1 MKTENMKISCRV
13 RGDWFQVPCFEGDKK
28 IRWLGEEAL
37 ARYLKLKPPSFVP
50 NREEVINDIRK
61 TVGGAILDPEDL
73 IKDVLDDND
82 FISIVLETDRP
93 DPKLQS
99 AEIKYVPEQ
108 IHGGTIDLPTEYML
122 LDGYSLSTDD
132 LLQLGKNR
140 FKIKLTKESEEK
152 VSKSRELIDNLVKEN
167 KTVYGITTGFGK
179 FARTVI
185 EKKKLEELQENL
197 IRSHAAG
204 VGPALN
210 PDKTRMLLA
219 LRINILA
226 KGHSG
231 ISLKTLRQLIDAF
244 NESCLP
250 WVPEQGTVGASG
262 DLAPLSHLAL
272 GLMGEGHMW
281 SPQTG
286 WGDAAY
292 VLESHNLTPI
302 QLQAKEG
309 LAMIN
314 GTQLITSIGAEAV
327 ERCASIS
334 RQADVVASLT
344 LEVLKGTSRAFDS
357 DVHAVRPHKG
367 QQLVAR
373 RLRSLLHS
381 ETYPSEIAQSH
392 RFCNRVQDAYTL
404 RCAPQ
409 VHGIVHDT
417 IDFVRG
423 LLTTEM
429 NSATDNPIVLADRG
443 ETISAGIFHGEYP
456 AKALDYLAIGIH
468 ELAAMSERRTERL
481 VNPAYSE
488 LPAFLVKDG
497 GLNSGFMLARCTA
510 AALVSENKTLCHPAS
525 VDSLSTSAGTEDH
538 VSMGGFAARKC
549 LQVVRNVEKVIA
561 VELLAACQAIEFLRP
576 LKTTVPLEEVY
587 EVVRSK
593 VRPWDKDR
601 YMSPDIEAA
610 GKLLKEGKIWQAARY
625 NMGSSHNS
633 QSVETRVFSPSTFT
647 SSGELPAPGLPR
659 KRKNSLQNDV
669 KAAKARNPPNGV

>member
-1 MKTENMKISCRV
+1 MIE
-13 RGDWFQVPCFEGDKK
+13 
-28 IRWLGEEAL
+28 
-37 ARYLKLKPPSFVP
+37 
-50 NREEVINDIRK
+50 DI
-61 TVGGAILDPEDL
+61 
-73 IKDVLDDND
+73 
-82 FISIVLETDRP
+82 
-93 DPKLQS
+93 
-99 AEIKYVPEQ
+99 
-108 IHGGTIDLPTEYML
+108 
-122 LDGYSLSTDD
+122 
-132 LLQLGKNR
+132 
-140 FKIKLTKESEEK
+140 
-152 VSKSRELIDNLVKEN
+152 VKEDRV
-167 KTVYGITTGFGK
+167 VYGITTGFGK

-185 EKKKLEELQENL
+185 DSANLEELQGNL

-204 VGPALN
+204 VGPALD
-210 PDKTRMLLA
+210 PMKTRMLLA
-219 LRINILA
+219 LRINVLS

-231 ISLKTLRQLIDAF
+231 VSMQTLQQLIDAF
-244 NESCLP
+244 NASCLP

-286 WGDAAY
+286 WGDAKY

-302 QLQAKEG
+302 SLEAKEG
-309 LAMIN
+309 LALIN
-314 GTQLITSIGAEAV
+314 GTQLITSIGAEAS
-327 ERCASIS
+327 ERAGLIAK
-334 RQADVVASLT
+334 QADVVAALT

-357 DVHAVRPHKG
+357 DVHALRPHKG

-423 LLTTEM
+423 VITTEM
-429 NSATDNPIVLADRG
+429 NSATDNPIVFPDRDQI
-443 ETISAGIFHGEYP
+443 ISAGNFHGEYP
-456 AKALDYLAIGIH
+456 AKAMDYLAIGVH
-468 ELAAMSERRTERL
+468 ELAAMSERRIERL

-497 GLNSGFMLARCTA
+497 GLNSGFMIAHCTA
-510 AALVSENKTLCHPAS
+510 AALVSENKTLCPPAS

-538 VSMGGFAARKC
+538 VSMGGFAARKA
-549 LQVVRNVEKVIA
+549 LTVVENVERVIA
-561 VELLAACQAIEFLRP
+561 IELLAGCQAIEFLRP

-587 EVVRSK
+587 KVVRSK

-601 YMSPDIEAA
+601 YMSPDILSAT
-610 GKLLKEGKIWQAARY
+610 KLLKTEKIWNAARHHMEDY
-625 NMGSSHNS
+625 HAK
-633 QSVETRVFSPSTFT
+633 QEIETKVFSPTSFT
-647 SSGELPAPGLPR
+647 SGFSWPRAEQTGDGGTRSSGRGNSA
-659 KRKNSLQNDV
+659 KRKSESSESGSVAIAANNGPSPNSKKRV
-669 KAAKARNPPNGV
+669 KRT